1 LKYSICFCMIKQ
13 NVLMNIFWII
23 LKEGFAPPEDGVVDG
38 ETIEYVQGDENALVA
53 GGDEEE
59 F

>member
-1 LKYSICFCMIKQ
+1 
-13 NVLMNIFWII
+13 
-23 LKEGFAPPEDGVVDG
+23 VVDG